1 MDELKQYLNASA
13 IDIVCITETHF
24 HKDILEAEVTLP
36 GFIPFRKDRSFKIS
50 NEQSSDISE
59 GGGSIIYVR
68 NDIPCEEVKTFV
80 TAPDS
85 TAVKIKTNVGDVCI
99 ACIYRSQ
106 SLSVQQN
113 DVLLKCIND
122 ICHETNPFETLV
134 VGDFNLPNVSW
145 EHSIRLAAGN
155 VDTTDKILCQQ
166 KRFVDLFNDIGL
178 SWSLTTEV
186 TRRRLVNG
194 VFQESLLDQLLANNE
209 GLVTG
214 FKIKSPLGK
223 SDHLCI
229 DVNLG
234 VSKFDDNETIELVK
248 KYAWSKISCDQ
259 IYSFSVDNINWQF
272 SKEELSVE
280 EMLYEMNGKFKEI
293 DGIIPTNLY
302 DSANVPL
309 KLSWATSAL
318 KRKQKLK
325 VQAWAQFELSPT
337 AENFSHAIT
346 RQEIYDNENLRLKLN
361 YEKKIAYHVKDNCKA
376 FYSYLRNKRRLKSGV
391 PILECSDGSRT
402 TNSSEAAEELANA
415 FSSVFT
421 HEPLGPLNESS
432 YESDRGM
439 DEFDLTDITISTGD
453 VASELSGLN
462 VYKSGGPDEV
472 HPKLLKALSVDA
484 QFVNAVCALFQKCID
499 TGTIPSVWKTATV
512 IGLFKSGSKAQALNY
527 RPVSLTCILCKVLEQ
542 IIRKQIVEFL
552 EHKINIHQHGFVNK
566 RSCLTNLLETF
577 DTIISILEA
586 GDAVDVLYFD
596 FQKAFDTV
604 PHYRLIIKLERLG
617 IKGKL
622 LDLIRDFL
630 CDRSMK
636 VYVDGKYSTIKKVL
650 SGVPQG
656 SVLGPLLF
664 VLFINDLPD
673 NIRSSIKL
681 FADDLKLI
689 GNASNA
695 KNIVSDL
702 EQLEKW
708 EKQWLLKFNE
718 RKCKVMHIKL
728 NKNPC
733 KEYKLNDKVLNESE
747 QEKDLGIVIS
757 DTLLWT
763 DQINKCISKANQMIC
778 WIVRNFTL
786 REKCVMLRIYK
797 ALIRPHL
804 EYGVQ
809 LWNPA
814 PEHGNWSKI
823 LALESVQRRFTR
835 LIDGMGHIPYSE
847 RLGILQLTTLA
858 ERRSRGDLIETYK
871 SFTNI
876 NGLEHIF
883 KFSICRG
890 NLLSNLKINKTI
902 SKNIQQLHRR
912 FLTERVC
919 KFWNKLPST
928 VRGSETVDG
937 FKSKLESFKMECIAD
952 GLMSNLYYWNI
963 SNEILARI
971 ETPSYLENRVKQ
983 VEYLKARP
991 YLAKKK
997 FFNLRY

>member
-1 MDELKQYLNASA
+1 M
-13 IDIVCITETHF
+13 
-24 HKDILEAEVTLP
+24 
-36 GFIPFRKDRSFKIS
+36 
-50 NEQSSDISE
+50 
-59 GGGSIIYVR
+59 
-68 NDIPCEEVKTFV
+68 
-80 TAPDS
+80 
-85 TAVKIKTNVGDVCI
+85 
-99 ACIYRSQ
+99 
-106 SLSVQQN
+106 
-113 DVLLKCIND
+113 
-122 ICHETNPFETLV
+122 
-134 VGDFNLPNVSW
+134 
-145 EHSIRLAAGN
+145 
-155 VDTTDKILCQQ
+155 
-166 KRFVDLFNDIGL
+166 
-178 SWSLTTEV
+178 
-186 TRRRLVNG
+186 
-194 VFQESLLDQLLANNE
+194 
-209 GLVTG
+209 
-214 FKIKSPLGK
+214 GK

-229 DVNLG
+229 EVNLG
-234 VSKFDDNETIELVK
+234 VSKCDDSTTAEVIK
-248 KYAWSKISCDQ
+248 KHAWSKISCDE
-259 IYSFSVDNINWQF
+259 ILNYSVENINWQF
-272 SKEELSVE
+272 SQKELSVE
-280 EMLYEMNGKFKEI
+280 EMLYELNGKFEEI
-293 DGIIPTNLY
+293 DSIVPTALFDN
-302 DSANVPL
+302 ANVPL
-309 KLSWATSAL
+309 KLPWATSAL

-325 VQAWAQFELSPT
+325 FQAWTKFETSPT
-337 AENFSHAIT
+337 AENFSHAII
-346 RQEIYDNENLRLKLN
+346 RQEIYDNENLRLKLSF
-361 YEKKIAYHVKDNCKA
+361 EKKISYHVKDNWKA

-391 PILECSDGSRT
+391 PILERSDGSRT
-402 TNSSEAAEELANA
+402 TNSSEAAEELADA

-421 HEPLGPLNESS
+421 CEPFGPLPESTF
-432 YESDRGM
+432 ESDRGM
-439 DEFDLTDITISTGD
+439 GEFDLTDITISVAD
-453 VASELSGLN
+453 VVSELSGLN
-462 VYKSGGPDEV
+462 VYKSGGPDGV
-472 HPKLLKALSVDA
+472 HPKLLKALSADA

-512 IGLFKSGSKAQALNY
+512 IALFKSGSKAQALNY
-527 RPVSLTCILCKVLEQ
+527 RPVSLTCILCKILEQ

-552 EHKINIHQHGFVNK
+552 EYKISIHQHGFVNK
-566 RSCLTNLLETF
+566 KSCLTNLLETF
-577 DTIISILEA
+577 DTIMRILEE

-604 PHYRLIIKLERLG
+604 PHYRLITKLEKLG

-622 LDLIRDFL
+622 LELIRDFL
-630 CDRSMK
+630 SDRSMK
-636 VYVDGKYSTIKKVL
+636 VYVDGQFSTIKKVL

-664 VLFINDLPD
+664 ILFINDLPD

-695 KNIVSDL
+695 KDIALDL

-718 RKCKVMHIKL
+718 SKCKVMHLKF

-733 KEYKLNDKVLNESE
+733 KQYTLNDKVLKESE

-757 DTLLWT
+757 DTLLWNA
-763 DQINKCISKANQMIC
+763 QINKCITKANQMIC

-814 PEHGNWSKI
+814 PEHGNWSQI

-858 ERRSRGDLIETYK
+858 ERRSRGDLIETFK
-871 SFTNI
+871 SFRNI

-890 NLLSNLKINKTI
+890 NILANLKINRSTPKTV
-902 SKNIQQLHRR
+902 QQLHRR

-919 KFWNKLPST
+919 KLWNKLPGT
-928 VRGSETVDG
+928 VRESETVDG
-937 FKSKLESFKMECIAD
+937 FKCNLEGFKMNCIAT
-952 GLMSNLYYWNI
+952 GLKSQLYYWNI
-963 SNEILARI
+963 SNEILTRI

-983 VEYLKARP
+983 VEYLKAHP